1 MNLKQLRVFSEVMK
15 SGSISKTAKILNR
28 TQPAISLSI
37 KNLEH
42 SVGFKLFER
51 QGRQLVAVPEAF
63 YLLEEADSIL
73 QRVSSIQRTMH
84 SIQNAEAGSLRIAA
98 MPGPATYLFPH
109 FISRSIGDN
118 TNIKVTLFAHSS
130 NQVHELAATQSID
143 FGFADA
149 SSLSG
154 EATKYSV
161 EKMSADC
168 FVALPQD
175 HPLASKTLISIRD
188 LDNLPMG
195 GLMRKH
201 VTTEK
206 IISLFEKEGLTFNQI
221 VESQTFLP
229 ALQFVSAGQCI
240 AITDPLTVVT
250 EIKTNGSHGN
260 IVFRPLKEHLRY
272 EYAVLS
278 SNFRPLSRLAL
289 KLKNQWQIELN
300 RLLDEIDANPQRESQ
315 KE

>member
-1 MNLKQLRVFSEVMK
+1 MNLTQLRVFSEVMK
-15 SGSISKTAKILNR
+15 SGSISKTAKILSR

-37 KNLEH
+37 KNLEN
-42 SVGFKLFER
+42 SIGFKLFER

-73 QRVSSIQRTMH
+73 KRVSSIQRTMH

-98 MPGPATYLFPH
+98 MPGPATYLFPR
-109 FISRSIGDN
+109 FISRSIGNN

-149 SSLSG
+149 NSITA
-154 EATKYSV
+154 EVTKYSV
-161 EKMSADC
+161 ERMSADC
-168 FVALPQD
+168 FVALPQN
-175 HPLASKTLISIRD
+175 HPLTDKTVISIRD
-188 LDNLPMG
+188 LDNLPIG

-206 IISLFEKEGLTFNQI
+206 IISMFEKEGLTFNQI
-221 VESQTFLP
+221 LESQTFLP

-250 EIKTNGSHGN
+250 EMKTNRAHGDV
-260 IVFRPLKEHLRY
+260 VFRPLKEHLRY
-272 EYAVLS
+272 EYAVLF

-289 KLKNQWQIELN
+289 DLKNKWHIELN
-300 RLLDEIDANPQRESQ
+300 RLLNEIDANPQREEL